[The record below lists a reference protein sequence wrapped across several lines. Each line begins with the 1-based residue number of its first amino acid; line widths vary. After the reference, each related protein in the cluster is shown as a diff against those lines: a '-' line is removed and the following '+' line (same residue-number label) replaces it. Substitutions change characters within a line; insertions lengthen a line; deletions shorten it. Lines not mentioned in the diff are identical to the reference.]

1 MLVSQR
7 WLTELVPALERD
19 PEEIA
24 EALTAVGLAVDGLVD
39 CTAALRPVV
48 IATVKAV
55 APHPQRAQLQ
65 LVTVQIANSTP
76 TTTQVGS
83 LPPRPA
89 SQSAGSA
96 SEITVVC
103 GAANVPPE
111 GHQVVF
117 APVGAKLPGVGFE
130 LTPKDIGGVE
140 SRGML
145 TSESELGLSDASAG
159 IITLPPGSFQPG
171 ARFIDA
177 FPEARD
183 AIFELDVTP
192 NRPDALG
199 HVGVARDLAAYFG
212 HEFTV
217 PGAPEVRETGAPSAM
232 DIGVS
237 LDDPERCGSYF
248 AAVVRAVKVGPSP
261 DFMRWRLHRL
271 GVRPISNVVD
281 VTNWLML
288 EFGQPM
294 HAFDRARLGGGQIE
308 IRGARK
314 GESLTTLDGAA
325 LELGVGE
332 LVIADAN
339 APTAL
344 AGIMGGKDSEIGP
357 ETRDVVLECA
367 YFDRRSVRR
376 TARAHG
382 LHTESSH
389 RFERGTDPLV
399 LERVIRR
406 ARALL
411 AEHAAGQ
418 AAPGLVRVT
427 GKLPELPR
435 IELRSRRIDALL
447 GVPVPF
453 KEALRLL
460 TRLGFEV
467 EFARDSAGAGEAVVR
482 GASHRPDVNIEHDLI
497 EEVARI
503 RGLDAIPTDLPVIPP
518 QEPRT
523 SGRFERL
530 VAGTSVELGL
540 SEALTYSF
548 VSERDLER
556 LGAPASVVR
565 LENPLSEERSVLRTS
580 LLPGLLE
587 ALGRARRRGE
597 RRVTLFSQGSV
608 FLPVDTP
615 RVETSARPRA
625 AEDHGVLPV
634 ECAEWAALIAGP
646 RPLHGDL
653 RAPDYD
659 VYDAKAIAVEL
670 VERLTGQPVEV
681 SNLPRERAPAHL
693 HPRGAGVVRVA
704 GQDVGRLGPLHPD
717 VVEAFDLDGSAL
729 VVEIDLSALERIG
742 APKPRYRPIAK
753 LPAISRDLSLLVDD
767 RTPASD
773 VARMI
778 RTVAGELC
786 ESAEPAV
793 EFRGGNVPAGRRSV
807 TFRIVYRD
815 PRAQTEPERA
825 RTLTDKEI
833 DEIQARVLSR
843 AAEELGATLR

>member
-1 MLVSQR
+1 MRVSLR

-19 PEEIA
+19 PEEVA

-39 CTAALRPVV
+39 CTTALRPVV

-55 APHPQRAQLQ
+55 VPHPAREKLQ
-65 LVTVQIANSTP
+65 LVTVQIAPSTP
-76 TTTQVGS
+76 TTPPAGS
-83 LPPRPA
+83 LPPRPGVP
-89 SQSAGSA
+89 SAGSV

-103 GAANVPPE
+103 GASNVPPP
-111 GHQVVF
+111 GAQVLF
-117 APVGAKLPGVGFE
+117 APVGSKLPGVGFE

-140 SRGML
+140 SLGML
-145 TSESELGLSDASAG
+145 TSEFELGLSDSSAG
-159 IITLPPGSFQPG
+159 IITLPAGSFPPG
-171 ARFIDA
+171 TRFIDA
-177 FPEARD
+177 FPEGRD

-212 HEFTV
+212 HDFTV
-217 PGAPEVRETGAPSAM
+217 PAATEVRETGAPSAM

-237 LDDPERCGSYF
+237 LDDSERCGAYF
-248 AAVVRAVKVGPSP
+248 AAVVRSVKVGPSP

-294 HAFDRARLGGGQIE
+294 HAFDRARIGGGTIRV
-308 IRGARK
+308 RGAKK
-314 GESLTTLDGAA
+314 GEVLSTLDGAK
-325 LELGVGE
+325 LELAPGE
-332 LVIADAN
+332 LVIADASV
-339 APTAL
+339 PTAL

-357 ETRDVVLECA
+357 ETSDVVLECA

-411 AEHAAGQ
+411 AEHAGGQ
-418 AAPGLVRVT
+418 AAPGLVQVM
-427 GKLPELPR
+427 GKLPEVPR
-435 IELRSRRIDALL
+435 IELRSRRIDSLL

-467 EFARDSAGAGEAVVR
+467 EFARDSGGSGEAVVR

-518 QEPRT
+518 QDPRT
-523 SGRFERL
+523 SGRFERR
-530 VAGTSVELGL
+530 VATVSVELGL

-548 VSERDLER
+548 VSEKDLER

-565 LENPLSEERSVLRTS
+565 LENPLTEERSVLRTS

-597 RRVTLFSQGSV
+597 RRVTLFSLGST
-608 FLPVDTP
+608 FQPVGSFH
-615 RVETSARPRA
+615 VESAARPRA
-625 AEDHGVLPV
+625 VEDQGSLPV
-634 ECAEWAALIAGP
+634 ERAEWAALIAGP
-646 RPLHGDL
+646 RPAHGEL

-659 VYDAKAIAVEL
+659 VYDAKGIAVEL
-670 VERLTGQPVEV
+670 VERLTGQPADV
-681 SNLPRERAPAHL
+681 SNVARELAPRHL
-693 HPRGAGVVRVA
+693 HPRGAGVIRVA
-704 GQDVGRLGPLHPD
+704 GQEVGRLGPLHPD

-729 VVEIDLSALERIG
+729 VVELDLSVLERVG
-742 APKPRYRPIAK
+742 TLSPRYRPIAK

-793 EFRGGNVPAGRRSV
+793 EFRGGSVPPGRRSL

-815 PRAQTEPERA
+815 PRAQTDPDRA
-825 RTLTDKEI
+825 RTLTDKEV

-843 AAEELGATLR
+843 AAEELGVTLR